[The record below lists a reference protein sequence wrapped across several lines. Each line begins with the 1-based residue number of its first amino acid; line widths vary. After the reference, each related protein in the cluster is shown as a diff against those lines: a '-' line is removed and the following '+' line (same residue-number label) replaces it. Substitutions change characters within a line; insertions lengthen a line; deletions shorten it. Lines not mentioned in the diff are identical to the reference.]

1 MIVEV
6 VHGLMKVGSDHSMDS
21 CPIST
26 QGNSA
31 DTDLICEAME
41 RSNPW
46 TNKHIWGEIV
56 GEQTNF
62 MFIYSLWHKWASL
75 LYVATLH
82 FNLCTYKK
90 YAQSSRPKV
99 TRKWEKSTLKI
110 SGDSRITQQ
119 KISFSFKINPRPIQ
133 IALSIFFWK
142 GIFYKCTFLHLH
154 RK

>member
-1 MIVEV
+1 MYLNFYAVSALPKTACSAQT
-6 VHGLMKVGSDHSMDS
+6 HKS
-21 CPIST
+21 ISF
-26 QGNSA
+26 
-31 DTDLICEAME
+31 
-41 RSNPW
+41 
-46 TNKHIWGEIV
+46 IWLV
-56 GEQTNF
+56 WSTLYVYLWF
-62 MFIYSLWHKWASL
+62 TPLIYSLWHKWASL

-142 GIFYKCTFLHLH
+142 GIFYKCTFLHS
-154 RK
+154 KEADICT